1 MSHSTL
7 TTTPTDSSAAHTVA
21 IPAPASTSSVSRAAR
36 RRSASIIPQ
45 PWVSNGAGYVV
56 APQLHLGEGA
66 AARIFHLAHTEE
78 PLQRDRAAELTGVSR
93 ATVNRNVIS
102 LLEAELLEERE
113 DLTELGAIG
122 RPALPVTVR
131 TDQYAVL
138 GIYIGRWTASVTLHD
153 LRGKIL
159 GGKHLRQGLVTATAP
174 GALLAALE
182 EAALYVLGYRDQR
195 TVLWAGVAV
204 EASVTAEGIVT
215 DSEAG
220 WNDVAVGQHFATGL
234 GLPVSLA
241 PHVEAMS
248 AAELWN
254 TSAHDVAASTLYV
267 YARETLGIGQVYNRQ
282 VHHSA
287 AGSGTFGHLVA
298 GPTTVLDPQGE
309 GTVGSAVKDSA
320 VVAAAQAAGLPI
332 ESVAELVA
340 LAEDGNSDAKT
351 ILRER
356 AVVLGEA
363 ISSLVSLLNPTRVV
377 LGGQAFTDSPETL
390 SLVASIARQN
400 AKGLDIRVTAARGR
414 VQQQAAAA
422 VAITAVANDPLQ
434 VVKTKQK

>member
-1 MSHSTL
+1 MSYATI
-7 TTTPTDSSAAHTVA
+7 TTPNTNSSAIH
-21 IPAPASTSSVSRAAR
+21 ASTASAPTSPTPVSRAAR

-45 PWVSNGAGYVV
+45 PWVSTGAGYAV

-131 TDQYAVL
+131 TDKYAVL

-153 LRGKIL
+153 LRGRIL
-159 GGKHLRQGLVTATAP
+159 GGKHLRQGLVTGTAP
-174 GALLAALE
+174 GALLTALE

-195 TVLWAGVAV
+195 TVLWTGVAV

-215 DSEAG
+215 DSAAG
-220 WNDVAVGQHFATGL
+220 WNDVAVGQYFATGL
-234 GLPVSLA
+234 GLPVSLS

-254 TSAHDVAASTLYV
+254 TSSHDVAASTLYV
-267 YARETLGIGQVYNRQ
+267 YARETLGIGQVYNGQ

-287 AGSGTFGHLVA
+287 ASSGTFGHLVA
-298 GPTTVLDPQGE
+298 GPTTLLDPQGE

-320 VVAAAQAAGLPI
+320 VVAAAQAAGLPV
-332 ESVAELVA
+332 ETVAELVA

-434 VVKTKQK
+434 VINKKQK